1 MNQISTEETVTQ
13 QDKTRIRTQR
23 LRDLEQDEEER
34 KLQLKAVSELSL
46 MISNLKSMHSSDPTQ
61 GFGQG
66 YESMA
71 DKMQK
76 HETLF

>member
-1 MNQISTEETVTQ
+1 M
-13 QDKTRIRTQR
+13 
-23 LRDLEQDEEER
+23 EQEEEER

-46 MISNLKSMHSSDPTQ
+46 MISNLKSMHSSDPT
-61 GFGQG
+61 GQG